1 MFNITA
7 NHIYIFKTAWAK
19 PGRLSFPNP
28 EILGLQKVL
37 GLQSLLMSY

>member
-7 NHIYIFKTAWAK
+7 NHILKTAWAK